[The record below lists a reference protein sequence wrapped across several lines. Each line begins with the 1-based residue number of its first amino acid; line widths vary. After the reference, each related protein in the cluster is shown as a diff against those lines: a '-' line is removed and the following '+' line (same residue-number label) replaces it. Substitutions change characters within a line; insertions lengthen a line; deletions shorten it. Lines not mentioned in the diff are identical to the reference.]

1 LGTYIELSRVDG
13 GGLLWRVEVASSWLA
28 RLRGL
33 IGQSQLAPDEGLY
46 LPGTNSIHM
55 LFMRFPIDCVFLGAA
70 RPDGTHP
77 IVAVRERLAP
87 WTGVVWWVRGA
98 RGAVEVAAGS
108 VARAG
113 LRAGDAVSLREPAER
128 S

>member
-1 LGTYIELSRVDG
+1 MAD
-13 GGLLWRVEVASSWLA
+13 SWLA

-33 IGQSQLAPDEGLY
+33 IGRQGLITGEGLY

-70 RPDGTHP
+70 RPDGSRQV
-77 IVAVRERLAP
+77 VAVRERLVP
-87 WTGVVWWVRGA
+87 WTGIVWWVNGA
-98 RGAVEVAAGS
+98 RGTVEVAAGS

-113 LRAGDAVSLREPAER
+113 LRPGDAVFLRDRVEGPR
-128 S
+128 